1 MKKALFIA
9 ALGIVTACNAQE
21 EKGVK
26 DAFIGD
32 FYMGTA
38 LNEAQIIGV
47 DVKGV
52 ETIKKHFNSIV
63 AENCM
68 KSEEIHPEEGV
79 YDFTLADKFV
89 EFGQANDMFIIGHCL
104 IWHSQLAKWFPYDEK
119 GNFVTPE
126 VLKERMKDHIT
137 TIVTRYKGRIHGWDV
152 VNEAILED
160 GSYRKSPFY
169 QILGE
174 EFIPLA
180 FEYAHAADPDAELY
194 LNDYGMNNPGRR
206 NTYVKIANDLKARGL
221 RIDGIGMQSHVGMDY
236 PDMQEYEESLLAF
249 AGTGCNVMITE
260 WDMSA
265 LPSINFGANISD
277 TVAFKASLNP
287 YKEGLPEDVDALW
300 NSRMKAFMDLYL
312 KHSDKITRITAWGVA
327 DGDSWK
333 NDWPME
339 GRTDYPLLFDRNH
352 QPKPFLNEYL
362 TK

>member
-1 MKKALFIA
+1 MKKILLIA
-9 ALGIVTACNAQE
+9 ALGILAACTTPA
-21 EKGVK
+21 EKGAK
-26 DAFIGD
+26 DAFAEH
-32 FYMGTA
+32 FYLGTA
-38 LNEAQIIGV
+38 LNEAQITGA
-47 DVKGV
+47 DTKGV

-89 EFGQANDMFIIGHCL
+89 EFGEANDMFIIGHCL
-104 IWHSQLAKWFPYDEK
+104 IWHSQLAQWFPYDDE

-126 VLKERMKDHIT
+126 VLKERMKEHIT

-169 QILGE
+169 LILGE

-194 LNDYGMNNPGRR
+194 LNDYGMNNKGRR
-206 NTYVKIANDLKARGL
+206 DTYVKIAADLKARGL

-236 PDMQEYEESLLAF
+236 PDMEEYEESLLAF

-265 LPSINFGANISD
+265 LPSINFGANVSD
-277 TVAFKASLNP
+277 TVAFKASMNP
-287 YKEGLPEDVDALW
+287 YTEGLPEDVDALW
-300 NSRMKAFMDLYL
+300 NSRMKEFMDLYL
-312 KHSDKITRITAWGVA
+312 KHSDKITRVTAWGVA

-352 QPKPFLNEYL
+352 QPKPFLNEYME
-362 TK
+362 

>member
-21 EKGVK
+21 DKGVK

>member
-1 MKKALFIA
+1 MKKILLIA
-9 ALGIVTACNAQE
+9 ALGILAACTTPA
-21 EKGVK
+21 EKGAK
-26 DAFIGD
+26 DAFAEH
-32 FYMGTA
+32 FYLGTA
-38 LNEAQIIGV
+38 LNEAQITGA
-47 DVKGV
+47 DTKGV

-89 EFGQANDMFIIGHCL
+89 EFGEANDMFIIGHCL
-104 IWHSQLAKWFPYDEK
+104 IWHSQLAQWFPYDDE
-119 GNFVTPE
+119 GNFVTPD
-126 VLKERMKDHIT
+126 VLKERMKEHIT

-169 QILGE
+169 LILGE

-194 LNDYGMNNPGRR
+194 LNDYGMNNKGRR
-206 NTYVKIANDLKARGL
+206 DTYVKIAADLKARGL

-236 PDMQEYEESLLAF
+236 PDMEEYEESLLAF

-260 WDMSA
+260 WDMSS
-265 LPSINFGANISD
+265 LPSINFGANVSD
-277 TVAFKASLNP
+277 TVAFKASMNP
-287 YKEGLPEDVDALW
+287 YTEGLPEDVDALW
-300 NSRMKAFMDLYL
+300 NSRMKEFMDLYL
-312 KHSDKITRITAWGVA
+312 KHSDKITRVTAWGVA

-352 QPKPFLNEYL
+352 QPKPFLNEYME
-362 TK
+362 